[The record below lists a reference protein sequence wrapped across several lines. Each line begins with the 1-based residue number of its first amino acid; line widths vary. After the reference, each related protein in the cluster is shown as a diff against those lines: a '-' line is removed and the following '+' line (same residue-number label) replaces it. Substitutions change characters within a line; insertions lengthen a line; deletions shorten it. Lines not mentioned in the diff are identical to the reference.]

1 MSGFREE
8 VKIKFRHLVWCQAP
22 GEEEE
27 GVGTVSAAWGPREM
41 KTTQGGS
48 AKTLLSY
55 LAHHPEISLGPP
67 AARPFATPGPSAVV
81 VVSGGH

>member
-1 MSGFREE
+1 M
-8 VKIKFRHLVWCQAP
+8 
-22 GEEEE
+22 
-27 GVGTVSAAWGPREM
+27 SAAWGPTEM
-41 KTTQGGS
+41 KTTKGGS

-55 LAHHPEISLGPP
+55 LAHHPEVSLGPP